1 MTSPHALDA
10 GHRLIWGV
18 PGVEGMVRHR
28 RPFHGSDRMV
38 PASGRLWSFSR
49 EAPRPTSLDRDA
61 EGLVGLWHPAGIRT
75 PSMKRPLQSRIPWF
89 SMSGSSSGERS
100 CWSRLRRRPRAWW
113 NDRAIHNPRECQRGG
128 DRSVIPF
135 FRTSRGSFR
144 FRFEMATSSI
154 SRSPSP
160 RARRRGAVPRCGIR
174 RSPSW
179 FLNHVPGLSP
189 VRESGAR

>member
-128 DRSVIPF
+128 DRSVVPF
-135 FRTSRGSFR
+135 SGLHGD
-144 FRFEMATSSI
+144 
-154 SRSPSP
+154 RSDSDSKWRLLRPRDHLRP
-160 RARRRGAVPRCGIR
+160 RARQRGAVPGCWIR
-174 RSPSW
+174 RSPSSN
-179 FLNHVPGLSP
+179 LKHVPDRSP
-189 VRESGAR
+189 VQA